1 MAVTTEQ
8 FEAMTPIPYSQAR
21 EGLRTGDILLFHA
34 KNFPDDAIEL
44 ATHSLWCHA
53 GFIWRLPDVDR
64 ILLLESV
71 DKYGVRAMPLSTRIN
86 GDAAHPKPYPGKL
99 LVLRHVDFPAEPDND
114 KIKAMTGF
122 ALDRLGYPYSP
133 AELAAIAARIVAG
146 VAGLTLPGRL
156 DPKNGYICSE
166 YVAKC
171 YEAMGIALAPDREGF
186 IAPADIANDPGVF
199 AVYSVT
205 PDVAADGGV
214 GSGRLRAFADR
225 GRASARARTP
235 AVDSA
240 ARARTAGHVP
250 GQPTAAGDRPRP
262 GGGGGVCAATL
273 RAKWR
278 QIGRTARD
286 FGELPREPAVVG
298 ITRYHR
304 S

>member
-205 PDVAADGGV
+205 PDVAADAASVPAASEPSPTVAAPAPAPERQPLTAPPEPELRGMSLGN
-214 GSGRLRAFADR
+214 RLLLVIALAL
-225 GRASARARTP
+225 AAA
-235 AVDSA
+235 AVF
-240 ARARTAGHVP
+240 V
-250 GQPTAAGDRPRP
+250 
-262 GGGGGVCAATL
+262 L
-273 RAKWR
+273 R
-278 QIGRTARD
+278 
-286 FGELPREPAVVG
+286 
-298 ITRYHR
+298 H
-304 S
+304 

>member
-8 FEAMTPIPYSQAR
+8 FEAMPAIPYSQAR
-21 EGLRTGDILLFHA
+21 NLLRTGDILLFHA

-64 ILLLESV
+64 LLLLESV

-86 GDAAHPKPYPGKL
+86 GDAAHPKPYPGQF
-99 LVLRHVDFPAEPDND
+99 LVLRHADLPAEQDNE

-171 YEAMGIALAPDREGF
+171 YEALGIALAPDREGF
-186 IAPADIANDPGVF
+186 IAPADIANDPGLTP
-199 AVYSVT
+199 VYSIV
-205 PDVAADGGV
+205 PDKVAPPAPV
-214 GSGRLRAFADR
+214 RAVAEPSPTLAAPAP
-225 GRASARARTP
+225 ASVRARSP
-235 AVDSA
+235 GPVEAEPRGMSLGNRLLLLIALALAAAAVF
-240 ARARTAGHVP
+240 V
-250 GQPTAAGDRPRP
+250 
-262 GGGGGVCAATL
+262 L
-273 RAKWR
+273 R
-278 QIGRTARD
+278 
-286 FGELPREPAVVG
+286 
-298 ITRYHR
+298 H
-304 S
+304 

>member
-64 ILLLESV
+64 LLLLESV
-71 DKYGVRAMPLSTRIN
+71 DKYGVRAMPLSTRVN
-86 GDAAHPKPYPGKL
+86 EDSAHPKPYPGRL

-122 ALDRLGYPYSP
+122 ALDRLGYPYS
-133 AELAAIAARIVAG
+133 ALELAAIAARIAAG

-199 AVYSVT
+199 PVYSLT
-205 PDVAADGGV
+205 P
-214 GSGRLRAFADR
+214 
-225 GRASARARTP
+225 
-235 AVDSA
+235 DSA
-240 ARARTAGHVP
+240 AVQTASAP
-250 GQPTAAGDRPRP
+250 SPTVAASPALSASVSEP
-262 GGGGGVCAATL
+262 L
-273 RAKWR
+273 RA
-278 QIGRTARD
+278 QA
-286 FGELPREPAVVG
+286 EPEAQGMSLGNRLLLLIALALAAAAVFVL
-298 ITRYHR
+298 RH
-304 S
+304 

>member
-21 EGLRTGDILLFHA
+21 DGLRTGDILLFHA
-34 KNFPDDAIEL
+34 RNFPDDAIEL

-64 ILLLESV
+64 LLLLESV
-71 DKYGVRAMPLSTRIN
+71 DKFGVRAMPLSTRIN
-86 GDAAHPKPYPGKL
+86 GDAAHPKPYPGQL
-99 LVLRHVDFPAEPDND
+99 LVLRHADFPGEPDNE

-171 YEAMGIALAPDREGF
+171 YEALGISLAPDREGF
-186 IAPADIANDPGVF
+186 IAPADIANDPGMT
-199 AVYSVT
+199 AVYSLV
-205 PDVAADGGV
+205 PDSPAVAAAEEDE
-214 GSGRLRAFADR
+214 
-225 GRASARARTP
+225 ARRTP
-235 AVDSA
+235 EPEHAEADAGAHAEPEPIQGEA
-240 ARARTAGHVP
+240 AHEAEPHP
-250 GQPTAAGDRPRP
+250 
-262 GGGGGVCAATL
+262 
-273 RAKWR
+273 
-278 QIGRTARD
+278 
-286 FGELPREPAVVG
+286 EPAHAEAPPVAMRESSPPTIKPEPRGMSLGNRLLLLSAIALAAAAAFVLG
-298 ITRYHR
+298 H
-304 S
+304 